1 MRRVRHAREKDI
13 SDAAEASLSRCRTE
27 FLASYFLRARR
38 RLRFN
43 VFRRDPIDSRAHAD
57 AMRLIP
63 RRRCE
68 PASRTINALPT
79 ANESPA

>member
-13 SDAAEASLSRCRTE
+13 SDAAKASLSRRAQ

-43 VFRRDPIDSRAHAD
+43 VFRRDPIDSRAHD
-57 AMRLIP
+57 GFNSSSPL
-63 RRRCE
+63 
-68 PASRTINALPT
+68 RTSIAHYQRALPT